1 MISHK
6 IFPQGFP
13 TRISRKIFPLDFPTR
28 ISRKI
33 FPGRISCKNFLQSFS
48 HNHFPQSFP
57 TRISRK
63 IFQQEFP
70 AIIFL
75 QSFPSGADS
84 PEVQQSEPVD
94 YSGFQPSAVMP
105 SLKPAP
111 QEQLRAGKMS
121 EMAKNVPLTVG
132 NIPSKF
138 QPSVINIKKVTVHY
152 TLIMLGTL
160 IFKIWLQ
167 DFFT

>member
-1 MISHK
+1 MAK
-6 IFPQGFP
+6 
-13 TRISRKIFPLDFPTR
+13 LW
-28 ISRKI
+28 
-33 FPGRISCKNFLQSFS
+33 
-48 HNHFPQSFP
+48 HFGV
-57 TRISRK
+57 
-63 IFQQEFP
+63 
-70 AIIFL
+70 
-75 QSFPSGADS
+75 GADS
-84 PEVQQSEPVD
+84 LEVLQSEPVD

-121 EMAKNVPLTVG
+121 ETAE
-132 NIPSKF
+132 NIPGTYIDCWEENVSSKF

-160 IFKIWLQ
+160 ILKIWLQ